1 MVAAN
6 MNGLDALARNT
17 EKRRALNAARDP
29 LILAAREEG
38 HTWRR
43 IAAAAGL
50 TELATRNAAKRAEAA
65 SLSDGESPVS

>member
-6 MNGLDALARNT
+6 MNGLGALARNT
-17 EKRRALNAARDP
+17 EKRRALDAARGP

-65 SLSDGESPVS
+65 SPSDGEPPVS

>member
-1 MVAAN
+1 MVAAT
-6 MNGLDALARNT
+6 MNGLETLARNT
-17 EKRRALNAARDP
+17 EKRRALDAARDP

-50 TELATRNAAKRAEAA
+50 TELATRNAAKRAATAA
-65 SLSDGESPVS
+65 SDGESPVS